1 MDLDSYK
8 KAKGLCSQEV
18 VAAVN
23 TAFPKFDLPLELAV
37 CDPETGVV
45 LEDTATTALT
55 MKYGPVPQRKE
66 HRRKESRCTARLTRG
81 QARLFRKTL
90 TDNGMTVQGL
100 LYNAIDAFMRVAAP
114 EAWKK
119 ESART
124 AATVPSTR
132 K

>member
-1 MDLDSYK
+1 MDLESYK
-8 KAKGLCSQEV
+8 QAKGLCNQEI
-18 VAAVN
+18 VN
-23 TAFPKFDLPLELAV
+23 EVEKAFPKFDLPLELAV
-37 CDPETGVV
+37 CDPKTGVA
-45 LEDTATTALT
+45 LEGAALAMLT
-55 MKYGPVPQRKE
+55 MKYGPVPKRKE

-81 QARLFRKTL
+81 QARLFRKAL

-124 AATVPSTR
+124 AATVPSAG